1 MNRTFSMF
9 FRGAAIALGTGLFA
23 MACVEQPAQDLK
35 PAPAPIDDPTQDFEN
50 QPGVFAGGE
59 DNTASHMGDLSD
71 FGAKDPFE
79 ILAQRQEEGPAEIR
93 TRMHS
98 CQKLQNAALRNVL
111 ASLGVNMDA
120 TGADPPTAGDLFQAG
135 GSALGAASY
144 DARVGEAIT
153 WSAAGAAKLFDILV
167 QASPEIIANLP
178 NAEQCKIDGVGVEM
192 FDAQNK
198 CNADAIT
205 CITGRPAMADHVAI
219 CNGIVT
225 KASTVDKGKRIA
237 VASIMAA
244 AFSCE

>member
-1 MNRTFSMF
+1 
-9 FRGAAIALGTGLFA
+9 
-23 MACVEQPAQDLK
+23 
-35 PAPAPIDDPTQDFEN
+35 
-50 QPGVFAGGE
+50 
-59 DNTASHMGDLSD
+59 
-71 FGAKDPFE
+71 
-79 ILAQRQEEGPAEIR
+79 
-93 TRMHS
+93 MHS
-98 CQKLQNAALRNVL
+98 CQKLQNAALRNAL
-111 ASLGVNMDA
+111 TSLGVNMDA

-167 QASPEIIANLP
+167 QAAPEIIANLP